1 VWAAHRPDG
10 ATLYWGNKSGEV
22 RIYDK
27 HIETDGRAPRGAV
40 RFEVEAHRPWCE
52 QARLSE
58 VGDLTM
64 ERLAALVWRKWED
77 SGMGTPV
84 TSLHQWMV
92 DLAADPE
99 ITDAKLRSVVGDL
112 VMRSHGVKLP
122 ISPNTEREYEGIIKR
137 HGIPRLSHP

>member
-1 VWAAHRPDG
+1 
-10 ATLYWGNKSGEV
+10 
-22 RIYDK
+22 
-27 HIETDGRAPRGAV
+27 
-40 RFEVEAHRPWCE
+40 
-52 QARLSE
+52 
-58 VGDLTM
+58 M

-122 ISPNTEREYEGIIKR
+122 FRRTPNGSTRASSSAMAS
-137 HGIPRLSHP
+137 PRLSHP